1 MTARS
6 VPAFQQS
13 IRVKKQ
19 KNNINAKLL
28 QVVCDITDHAYAL
41 PHVYAYVL
49 SYVYANILC
58 IYFVFYLIHHHA
70 EYVK

>member
-28 QVVCDITDHAYAL
+28 QVVCDTTDHAYAL
-41 PHVYAYVL
+41 SYVYAYVYL
-49 SYVYANILC
+49 MFLFLFILFLWC
-58 IYFVFYLIHHHA
+58 LR
-70 EYVK
+70 